1 MKPTTLQVTSTDL
14 LHWIRDHDG
23 AAFEPSMVVI
33 ANDWTTKIVWAQLD
47 TLCSCPP
54 FWDAPEP
61 PPSQA
66 QIQRPRRLSFIHCY
80 PIIRPSTPDSYQIVP
95 ALPMDGSVRRYGL
108 TALGKWYLEA
118 LENPDAA
125 YGQSLL
131 MALKHPEIESAEALA
146 ILEAVPAWKKALAHL
161 SVVRVMLQNEWGRT
175 TQAWSWRNFI
185 WGTLLKLIL
194 LGGGIGGV
202 VGLIWLLVR
211 TMASK

>member
-1 MKPTTLQVTSTDL
+1 MKPTTLRVTSGVL
-14 LHWIRDHDG
+14 LRWIRDHSGDD
-23 AAFEPSMVVI
+23 FQPSMVVI
-33 ANDWTTKIVWAQLD
+33 ANDWTKKIVWAQLD
-47 TLCSCPP
+47 TLCRCSP

-66 QIQRPRRLSFIHCY
+66 LIQRTPGLSFIHCY
-80 PIIRPSTPDSYQIVP
+80 PISSP
-95 ALPMDGSVRRYGL
+95 LPMDGSIRRYGL
-108 TALGKWYLEA
+108 TACGQYYLEA

-125 YGQSLL
+125 SGPYLR

-146 ILEAVPAWKKALAHL
+146 IFEAVPAWKKALAHL

-194 LGGGIGGV
+194 LGGGIGGL

-211 TMASK
+211 AMASK

>member
-14 LHWIRDHDG
+14 LRWIRDHDG

-33 ANDWTTKIVWAQLD
+33 ANDWTTKIAWAQLD
-47 TLCSCPP
+47 TLCRCPP

-66 QIQRPRRLSFIHCY
+66 LIQRPPGLSFIHCY
-80 PIIRPSTPDSYQIVP
+80 PIISP
-95 ALPMDGSVRRYGL
+95 LPMDGSIRRYGL

-125 YGQSLL
+125 YGKSLL

-146 ILEAVPAWKKALAHL
+146 ILDAVPTWKKALAHL
-161 SVVRVMLQNEWGRT
+161 SVVRVMLQNEWERT

-194 LGGGIGGV
+194 LGGSIGGV
-202 VGLIWLLVR
+202 VGLIWLLIR
-211 TMASK
+211 TMAPK